1 MKNFLY
7 LPAFIA
13 VTLFCSCQKQQTD
26 AERQAEV
33 ERQVQER
40 LAAERQTQEQQRLT
54 QGQVDL
60 DQRLKDVE
68 NRNAAAAATA
78 APVQRTQSQAEPQRD
93 RAARPSVTHRTR
105 EDSGEEA
112 PANYSTFYTRLE
124 PHGEWRETSNY
135 GYVWQP
141 RVSQQSQNWRPYTN
155 GRWVYT
161 DAGCTWVSD
170 EPFGWAT
177 YHYGRWTR
185 LHNVGWVWVPGD
197 EWAPAWVSRRKS
209 NDYVGWAPLPPE
221 ARFERG
227 SGIHNWADNYYDIGP
242 DQYAFVPTNQFGDQR
257 VDRAVVSMDRNVAII
272 NQTTNITNITYS
284 NTTVVNQG
292 PNYDEMRSRSQQP
305 MERLRLERQLTV
317 NFDAGDPRS
326 VVRGQVV
333 EIQAPVIE
341 RAQRVERPRNVRE
354 TIAQVV
360 VDHGWERMG
369 DRQAAEKVRIKM
381 KGEATPPPNAP
392 SRVFVK
398 PAEAVPA
405 AATAATATATVPA
418 TTPIATVAAT
428 ATVAPTVSQA
438 PSASPRREMPPR
450 VRPEASPAASATISP
465 EPSATARA
473 VSTPAVRPSATVSS
487 TPEAT
492 ASVVSSPT
500 PRINHP
506 VPPPASSPRSFA
518 SPSASV
524 ATEASSVP
532 PSTRSGRSGEAKEQR
547 KAERQMRRQEG
558 STAQPGETSPPSS
571 VSSPAGTATPAG
583 TASDS
588 PSLSRR
594 ELRKQERTTS
604 RPTQGAGAAVSM
616 TPTDGTSA
624 ATATPVG
631 TATSAS
637 SATPETPGPASA
649 SRRELRKEERKAKRA
664 GEREGAAQS
673 DESPSPSPQ

>member
-1 MKNFLY
+1 MKNFFY

-40 LAAERQTQEQQRLT
+40 VAAERQTQEQQRLT

-68 NRNAAAAATA
+68 SRNAAAAATA
-78 APVQRTQSQAEPQRD
+78 APVQRTQSEAEPQRD
-93 RAARPSVTHRTR
+93 RAARPSVTHRSR

-112 PANYSTFYTRLE
+112 PANYSTFYNRLE
-124 PHGEWRETSNY
+124 PQGEWRETSNY

-141 RVSQQSQNWRPYTN
+141 RVAQQSQNWRPYTN

-197 EWAPAWVSRRKS
+197 EWAPAWVSWRKS

-221 ARFERG
+221 ARFERS

-257 VDRAVVSMDRNVAII
+257 VERAVVSMDRNVAII

-292 PNYDEMRSRSQQP
+292 PNYEEMRSRSQQP
-305 MERLRLERQLTV
+305 MERFRLERQVTV

-398 PAEAVPA
+398 PAEAAP
-405 AATAATATATVPA
+405 TATVPA
-418 TTPIATVAAT
+418 ATPTAT
-428 ATVAPTVSQA
+428 AAASMAPTVSPA

-450 VRPEASPAASATISP
+450 VSPSAAATSSP

-473 VSTPAVRPSATVSS
+473 VFTPPVRPSATVSS
-487 TPEAT
+487 TPEVT
-492 ASVVSSPT
+492 ASAVSSPT
-500 PRINHP
+500 PRINHTA
-506 VPPPASSPRSFA
+506 PPATPSPRSFA
-518 SPSASV
+518 SPSA
-524 ATEASSVP
+524 AEASSP
-532 PSTRSGRSGEAKEQR
+532 APSTRFGRGGDAKEQR
-547 KAERQMRRQEG
+547 KAERQLRRQEN
-558 STAQPGETSPPSS
+558 SPTQPGEALPQSNGSL
-571 VSSPAGTATPAG
+571 PASTATPPSAAPA
-583 TASDS
+583 TSDS

-594 ELRKQERTTS
+594 ELRKQERVGG
-604 RPTQGAGAAVSM
+604 RPAPSAGAAVAM
-616 TPTDGTSA
+616 TPAEGTSS
-624 ATATPVG
+624 ATATPLG
-631 TATSAS
+631 TATPAS

-649 SRRELRKEERKAKRA
+649 SRRELRKEERKARRA
-664 GEREGAAQS
+664 GERPGAAEMG
-673 DESPSPSPQ
+673 ESPSPSPQ